1 MLRNLI
7 LLTFLVSQGLCQTPV
22 IGGTCKLG
30 TADVQIGGKQTQF
43 FLKCETTADSADG
56 EGVWVVKSRAA
67 AAAAP
72 APATLPTENTQ
83 PQQHPKA
90 RKPASPNICEQDNGA
105 RENEACAVSATCL
118 QAHNDFPSSY
128 LQCDQT
134 TLRWV
139 RKSCQENFLFNFEQQ
154 TCIVP
159 KRMSSLSRKF
169 PDNLITLP
177 FSIFT
182 APPSSYSNSSNPC
195 SKCPLGSACR
205 DGKCIPLTTSNL
217 CSDGSPPNNTC
228 PKDPSQCPKGYIC
241 TAQKVCCPSTA
252 LQSSIGCSMVCT
264 IDESCPK
271 GMTCQNNCCE
281 ERKILRHPK
290 VYRYATVEATNTIF
304 EVDNDI
310 FDSAAIES
318 FPTRRPQKLEEVMA
332 PGITPTPTRT
342 TEPPKL
348 RCLSTDESN
357 SSDGATT
364 SCGGTNANCT
374 IDEDCP
380 ISFKCSQGCCK
391 LAKCPRSLVD
401 VRFTCT
407 SQYHCRSNE
416 HCIFGGCCPKN
427 IELAVI
433 KSGPETMENK
443 EKPGKNENKTPLEPP
458 KKIMIGDCEIDP
470 RVRNCGIENVC
481 PDMSECVDGVC
492 CKQPPLARCGNG
504 LMALTIPVTCDL
516 SDDCPISSRCEYGKC
531 CPLTS
536 SEEASEASEDIIKEE
551 VTSTATKVWKKVK
564 KVEKGVSI
572 NKNNCLSSQIC
583 DLHTLCPPEFTCSL
597 SGKCC
602 KLNVRCP
609 DGTVPETSCESA
621 NNHDT
626 CPSSSHKCT
635 LLNHEHFACCYS
647 PGLVVEGSVSALVSS
662 DSDCPMGSIEV
673 DPRFGNSCRYSLQC
687 PSPYFCNQKGRCCQL
702 VNKPTDSCAPSP
714 AAPTPTHAP
723 WEPVTM
729 DTAARPDPTLP
740 QSLVNSDSTTNQTA
754 STSNSTKKHISSSNM
769 KKHRKPKKKEQ
780 SPSDPLLPQNDFPIG
795 PPGYGFPEHLS
806 KLDEVLIRA
815 QGDGVSCAGGFQ
827 SSLICSAGS
836 ECPAGLHCDTA
847 INLCCPL
854 LLPLTDPKNPK
865 KRKTKRRKQKLEEF
879 EVAESPVTKEPPARF
894 SSYTCG
900 CSNTF
905 FTIAPAPSNKSQPPL
920 NSNIS
925 ISVSGGSSNCVGC
938 QNAPQI
944 ITIPQSS
951 CPGGG
956 YSVGGCS
963 SGYCATGYSC
973 IQNQCCPSYN
983 SAPRISVCLRF
994 YKFKISD
1001 TCPSGGNAVGACMS
1015 GRCASG
1021 YTCSNNVCCP
1031 QTTTTNPFVCPDGTQ
1046 AAGGCV
1052 NGQCGT
1058 GYTCSNGLC
1067 CAGTSTTVKCL
1078 DGSDAVGACIPSC
1091 TGDGCGGVQVS
1102 YYCGSGYTCTTGN
1115 ICCPINSCPNGG
1127 EVLGPTINGLCP
1139 TGYTV
1144 QGNLCCSATCSDGST
1159 GLAAVNGVCIAGYTL
1174 TNGVCC
1180 PSSVTCTDEIS
1191 IGPCTG
1197 TGFNGGCPA
1206 GYACDSNNVNCCPVV
1221 TYDVESCQV
1230 GPAIDGLCPPGYVV
1244 VYIPN
1249 SPLITNGVNPGTC
1262 IDLQCTT
1269 GLCAA
1274 ANQIGECDT
1283 TTDAGTCPTGYTCFT
1298 NAGICCQTTTF
1309 SRLRIGNARQMA
1321 QKPNYGRPLHSYM
1334 PPRLGGP
1341 SQSSSCCDGSL
1352 SSGPCMNGLCGIGLE
1367 CQNGQCCSPS
1377 ANNKP
1382 VGFLQSKCP
1391 SGDTAVSGCF
1401 PNGSCG
1407 TGFECVSS
1415 LNLCCPPGQPQTFPS
1430 FPGNNVNNNN
1440 NNNNNGF
1447 NTFNNNNNRFGS
1459 SSMSPRPIGAR
1470 CQLDGECVGHN
1481 DGLSM
1486 CHAGVCQCSPIAY
1499 TQGIACVRRNF
1510 PNERRPSDRR
1520 RRQVQQRPERQRVK
1534 PSKADELKRAMKR
1547 LCALYYYTSS

>member
-1 MLRNLI
+1 MLRNCILI
-7 LLTFLVSQGLCQTPV
+7 LLLVSPGLGQTPV

-72 APATLPTENTQ
+72 APSALPTENTQ

-169 PDNLITLP
+169 ITSQSPSHQSSDYIL
-177 FSIFT
+177 T
-182 APPSSYSNSSNPC
+182 ATITPSSPSSSNSSNPC
-195 SKCPLGSACR
+195 SKCQLGSACR
-205 DGKCIPLTTSNL
+205 NGKCIPLTTSNL

-228 PKDPSQCPKGYIC
+228 PMDKCPKGYFC

-281 ERKILRHPK
+281 ERKLLRHPK

-304 EVDNDI
+304 EVDSDI

-318 FPTRRPQKLEEVMA
+318 FPTQRPQKIEEVMA

-342 TEPPKL
+342 TEPPKF
-348 RCLSTDESN
+348 RCLSTEESN
-357 SSDGATT
+357 SSGGASSSSSQTT
-364 SCGGTNANCT
+364 CGGTNANCT

-380 ISFKCSQGCCK
+380 ITFKCSQGCCK
-391 LAKCPRSLVD
+391 LSKCPRSLID

-416 HCIFGGCCPKN
+416 HCIFGGCCPKT

-433 KSGPETMENK
+433 KSETVTMENK
-443 EKPGKNENKTPLEPP
+443 EKGMMKEVTNEKV
-458 KKIMIGDCEIDP
+458 MIGECEVDTRVKKCDIDT
-470 RVRNCGIENVC
+470 VC

-492 CKQPPLARCGNG
+492 CKQPPMARCGNG
-504 LMALTIPVTCDL
+504 LMALTIPSTCSL

-531 CPLTS
+531 CPS
-536 SEEASEASEDIIKEE
+536 SSDEETTVIPEVIEE
-551 VTSTATKVWKKVK
+551 KVTSTATKIWKKVK
-564 KVEKGVSI
+564 KVESKGMGMSI
-572 NKNNCLSSQIC
+572 NKNKCLSSQKC

-635 LLNHEHFACCYS
+635 LLNKEHFACCYS
-647 PGLVVEGSVSALVSS
+647 PGLVVEGSVTAVV
-662 DSDCPMGSIEV
+662 SDCPMGSIEV
-673 DPRFGNSCRYSLQC
+673 DPRFGSSCRYSLQC
-687 PSPYFCNQKGRCCQL
+687 PSPYFY
-702 VNKPTDSCAPSP
+702 
-714 AAPTPTHAP
+714 
-723 WEPVTM
+723 
-729 DTAARPDPTLP
+729 
-740 QSLVNSDSTTNQTA
+740 SDITSTTNQPKTINK
-754 STSNSTKKHISSSNM
+754 SNR
-769 KKHRKPKKKEQ
+769 KKHRKQSKKKND
-780 SPSDPLLPQNDFPIG
+780 SSLADPLLQNDFPIG

-815 QGDGVSCAGGFQ
+815 QGDGVSCAGGFS
-827 SSLICSAGS
+827 SSLICSVGS
-836 ECPAGLHCDTA
+836 ECPAGLHCDMA

-865 KRKTKRRKQKLEEF
+865 KRKSKRRKQKQEEPEITHQNM
-879 EVAESPVTKEPPARF
+879 EVTEEPTRF
-894 SSYTCG
+894 SSYSCG
-900 CSNTF
+900 CMT
-905 FTIAPAPSNKSQPPL
+905 
-920 NSNIS
+920 
-925 ISVSGGSSNCVGC
+925 GGSSNCVGC

-944 ITIPQSS
+944 ITIPQNS

-983 SAPRISVCLRF
+983 SAPRISV
-994 YKFKISD
+994 Y

-1052 NGQCGT
+1052 NGLCGT

-1159 GLAAVNGVCIAGYTL
+1159 GLTAVNGVCVTGYTL

-1180 PSSVTCTDEIS
+1180 PSTVTCTDEIS

-1298 NAGICCQTTTF
+1298 NAGICCSTTTF

-1334 PPRLGGP
+1334 PR
-1341 SQSSSCCDGSL
+1341 
-1352 SSGPCMNGLCGIGLE
+1352 
-1367 CQNGQCCSPS
+1367 
-1377 ANNKP
+1377 
-1382 VGFLQSKCP
+1382 KCP

-1415 LNLCCPPGQPQTFPS
+1415 LNLCCPPGQPQTSFPS
-1430 FPGNNVNNNN
+1430 FPGNN
-1440 NNNNNGF
+1440 NNGF
-1447 NTFNNNNNRFGS
+1447 NINNNNNNNRFGS

-1499 TQGIACVRRNF
+1499 TQGIACVRRKSFQMNDD
-1510 PNERRPSDRR
+1510 PVIDA
-1520 RRQVQQRPERQRVK
+1520 
-1534 PSKADELKRAMKR
+1534 ADDK
-1547 LCALYYYTSS
+1547 SSSIQSVSV

>member
-159 KRMSSLSRKF
+159 KRMSSLSR
-169 PDNLITLP
+169 
-177 FSIFT
+177 FSLTIQ
-182 APPSSYSNSSNPC
+182 SSLSNPL
-195 SKCPLGSACR
+195 P
-205 DGKCIPLTTSNL
+205 DL

-228 PKDPSQCPKGYIC
+228 PKDPSQCPRGYFC

-318 FPTRRPQKLEEVMA
+318 FPTQRPQKLEEVMA

-357 SSDGATT
+357 SSGGATT

-380 ISFKCSQGCCK
+380 ITFKCSQGCCK

-433 KSGPETMENK
+433 KSGPETMENGKYK
-443 EKPGKNENKTPLEPP
+443 EESQKNKNKTPLELP

-492 CKQPPLARCGNG
+492 CKQPPMARCGNG
-504 LMALTIPVTCDL
+504 LMALTIPATCDL

-536 SEEASEASEDIIKEE
+536 SEEASEASEDVIKEE

-572 NKNNCLSSQIC
+572 NKNNCLSSQKC

-621 NNHDT
+621 NNHDS

-635 LLNHEHFACCYS
+635 LLNREHFACCYS
-647 PGLVVEGSVSALVSS
+647 PGQQANGLVCTFSS
-662 DSDCPMGSIEV
+662 C
-673 DPRFGNSCRYSLQC
+673 
-687 PSPYFCNQKGRCCQL
+687 
-702 VNKPTDSCAPSP
+702 
-714 AAPTPTHAP
+714 
-723 WEPVTM
+723 
-729 DTAARPDPTLP
+729 
-740 QSLVNSDSTTNQTA
+740 
-754 STSNSTKKHISSSNM
+754 SNSNPCSVGTCNNGYCCSSGSN
-769 KKHRKPKKKEQ
+769 
-780 SPSDPLLPQNDFPIG
+780 SAPI
-795 PPGYGFPEHLS
+795 
-806 KLDEVLIRA
+806 I
-815 QGDGVSCAGGFQ
+815 
-827 SSLICSAGS
+827 
-836 ECPAGLHCDTA
+836 
-847 INLCCPL
+847 
-854 LLPLTDPKNPK
+854 
-865 KRKTKRRKQKLEEF
+865 
-879 EVAESPVTKEPPARF
+879 
-894 SSYTCG
+894 
-900 CSNTF
+900 
-905 FTIAPAPSNKSQPPL
+905 
-920 NSNIS
+920 
-925 ISVSGGSSNCVGC
+925 VSGGSSNCVGC

-944 ITIPQSS
+944 ITIPQNS

-983 SAPRISVCLRF
+983 SAPRISV
-994 YKFKISD
+994 Y

-1159 GLAAVNGVCIAGYTL
+1159 GLAAVNGVCITGYTL

-1334 PPRLGGP
+1334 PPRFGGP
-1341 SQSSSCCDGSL
+1341 SQSSSCSDGSL

-1382 VGFLQSKCP
+1382 AGLLQSKCP

-1430 FPGNNVNNNN
+1430 FPGNNA
-1440 NNNNNGF
+1440 NNNNGF

-1459 SSMSPRPIGAR
+1459 SSMSF
-1470 CQLDGECVGHN
+1470 QMN
-1481 DGLSM
+1481 DDPVID
-1486 CHAGVCQCSPIAY
+1486 A
-1499 TQGIACVRRNF
+1499 
-1510 PNERRPSDRR
+1510 
-1520 RRQVQQRPERQRVK
+1520 
-1534 PSKADELKRAMKR
+1534 ADDK
-1547 LCALYYYTSS
+1547 SNSVSVSV